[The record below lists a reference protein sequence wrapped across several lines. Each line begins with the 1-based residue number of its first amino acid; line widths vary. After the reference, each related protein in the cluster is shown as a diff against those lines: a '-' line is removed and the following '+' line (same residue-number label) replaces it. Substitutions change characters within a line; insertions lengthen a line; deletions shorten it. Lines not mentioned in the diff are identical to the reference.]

1 AVLRVSEM
9 VSQLP
14 WIEELDVNPLIVDA
28 DRAVAIDARVV
39 LRPAPADERPYA
51 HMAIHP
57 YPRSLERRYVLR
69 DGTPLTI
76 RPIRP
81 EDARLE
87 ERFVAGLSE
96 RSRYLRFMYVLKELT
111 PEMLSRFTQID
122 YDREM
127 ALIAL
132 ADRE

>member
-1 AVLRVSEM
+1 AG
-9 VSQLP
+9 
-14 WIEELDVNPLIVDA
+14 
-28 DRAVAIDARVV
+28 AVAIDARVV
-39 LRPAPADERPYA
+39 LRDAPADERPYA

-57 YPRSLERRYVLR
+57 YPTTLERRYVLR

-81 EDARLE
+81 EDAPLE
-87 ERFVAGLSE
+87 ARFVAGLSE

-127 ALIAL
+127 ALIAVVDAAHGEAVRTGAPRPPEAA
-132 ADRE
+132 ADG